1 MRALPMI
8 VCGTLEN
15 NGQVLL
21 VKHSN
26 KAKKD
31 YGHWLLPAGRVE
43 PGETPEEA
51 LKREL
56 REELGVDAAVLEKLT
71 EHTDPYTGDHLIN
84 FLCVL
89 EVDNV
94 KMGDEL
100 SEFKWFGFDDVA
112 KTENIHPGLKRFLL
126 DFLIGCSDK

>member
-1 MRALPMI
+1 MRVLPLI

-51 LKREL
+51 LEREL
-56 REELGVDAAVLEKLT
+56 RE
-71 EHTDPYTGDHLIN
+71 
-84 FLCVL
+84 
-89 EVDNV
+89 
-94 KMGDEL
+94 
-100 SEFKWFGFDDVA
+100 
-112 KTENIHPGLKRFLL
+112 
-126 DFLIGCSDK
+126 